1 MYTVCVK
8 RILVRNHMTA
18 MKLQETA
25 NLLPELLERR
35 EEAYRLLMWKVEEVV
50 VAVGYTDEE
59 RLAKIADLVELMN
72 LVTD

>member
-1 MYTVCVK
+1 
-8 RILVRNHMTA
+8 MTA